1 MFYLLAWFLMK
12 NVNVVEV
19 FFCWRVATAAFETDD
34 FDEYRLRPIVDTQTR
49 IKSKPVREPFIV
61 SRGSSTKRS
70 NNSNNSQSHLIHF
83 LFFS

>member
-1 MFYLLAWFLMK
+1 MK

-19 FFCWRVATAAFETDD
+19 FFCWRAATAFETDD